1 MKNIMKN
8 RRQTYRILLAI
19 ILLLPLFIINC
30 ASQTPIPCLKEQ
42 GTAKQ
47 FIVDGKPFIALCGEL
62 TNNAATSL
70 EYMKPIWPALKEGNL
85 NSVIA
90 GISWAMVEPE
100 KGKFNFDIVGDVIK
114 EARKNDLKL
123 IFIWFASWKNGMS
136 SYMPDWVKED
146 YERFPR
152 VKINNGETIELLTPL
167 NEENRNADA
176 HAFAALMKYIKEVD
190 SSQRTVIMIQVENEV
205 GILLDTRDRSAVANK
220 AYSGPVPQKLMSYI
234 EKNKDNLVPELKEA
248 WKANGSK
255 LSGTWEE
262 VFGPGKPKGL
272 VLPVRNLVP
281 PMTQKEQ
288 DEALVTYPFYSDEV
302 FMAWYYATYINY
314 VAEAGKAEYPI
325 PMYVN
330 AWLKQREH
338 SWPGTYPG
346 GGPLPHVFDIW
357 HAGAPSID
365 ILGPDLYRPDFA
377 FIAKQYI
384 RSGNPL
390 FIPETSGGVQGAA
403 NVIFAVGQLN
413 ALGFSPFGIERR
425 LHPDDELSQSY
436 KMISQLMP
444 LIGKHQGMNS
454 MGAVLLTKDN
464 PSEDIAFGEQIFHTN
479 LRFDPNN
486 LHSSSSDLG
495 AAIFIMTAPNE
506 YYIGGTDLSITFSQK
521 NSEFKSGLATVEEG
535 TFVDGKWIPGRRLAG
550 DDTAQG
556 NNLRL
561 GSGYNILRVTMY
573 RYK

>member
-1 MKNIMKN
+1 MKNKKH
-8 RRQTYRILLAI
+8 TYSKLFAI
-19 ILLLPLFIINC
+19 ILLMPLFSIDC
-30 ASQTPIPCLKEQ
+30 SSQTVVPIPSLKEQ
-42 GTAKQ
+42 GTARQ

-70 EYMKPIWPALKEGNL
+70 EYMKPIWPALTKSNL

-90 GISWAMVEPE
+90 GISWAMIEPVE
-100 KGKFNFDIVGDVIK
+100 GKFNFDIVGAVIND
-114 EARKNDLKL
+114 ARKNNLKL

-136 SYMPDWVKED
+136 SYVPDWVKKD

-152 VKINNGETIELLTPL
+152 VKINETETIELLTPL

-190 SSQRTVIMIQVENEV
+190 SQRTVIMIQVENEV
-205 GILLDTRDRSAVANK
+205 GVLRDSRDRSSLANE
-220 AYSGPVPQKLMSYI
+220 AYKGPVPQALMSYI

-255 LSGTWEE
+255 VSGTWEE
-262 VFGPGKPKGL
+262 VFGPGKPEGL
-272 VLPVRNLVP
+272 VMPVRNLVP

-302 FMAWYYATYINY
+302 FMAWYYAKYINY
-314 VAEAGKAEYPI
+314 VVEAGKAEYPI
-325 PMYVN
+325 PMFVN

-338 SWPGTYPG
+338 SWPGTYPSG
-346 GGPLPHVFDIW
+346 GCLPQVFDIY
-357 HAGAPSID
+357 HAGGPSID
-365 ILGPDLYRPDFA
+365 MLCPDLYRPDFA
-377 FIAKQYI
+377 YMAEQFT

-390 FIPETSGGVQGAA
+390 FIPETSSGAQGAA
-403 NVIFAVGQLN
+403 NVIYAVGKHN

-425 LHPDDELSQSY
+425 ILAGDELSQSY
-436 KMISQLMP
+436 DMISQLIP
-444 LIGKHQGMNS
+444 LICEHQGLNS
-454 MGAVLLTKDN
+454 MSAVLLTKDN
-464 PSEDIAFGEQIFHTN
+464 TSENIEFGEQIFHAD

-486 LHSSSSDLG
+486 LNSKSAELG

-506 YYIGGTDLSITFSQK
+506 FYIGGTGMSITFSQK
-521 NSEFKSGLATVEEG
+521 NSEFKTGLATVEEG
-535 TFVDGKWIPGRRLAG
+535 IFLNGKWKPGRRLAG

-561 GSGYNILRVTMY
+561 GSGYNILRVTLY
-573 RYK
+573 SYK

>member
-1 MKNIMKN
+1 MKTKRIYFFIMICVMFFSCN
-8 RRQTYRILLAI
+8 HQT
-19 ILLLPLFIINC
+19 
-30 ASQTPIPCLKEQ
+30 QTENKDIPHLEKK
-42 GTAKQ
+42 GTATQ

-70 EYMKPIWPALKEGNL
+70 EYMKPVWPTLKAGNL

-90 GISWAMVEPE
+90 GVSWAMVEPE
-100 KGKFNFDIVGDVIK
+100 EGKYNFDIVGAVIN

-123 IFIWFASWKNGMS
+123 IFIWFASWKNGLS
-136 SYMPDWVKED
+136 SYIPDWVKKD
-146 YERFPR
+146 YERFHR
-152 VKINNGETIELLTPL
+152 VKINDGEPIELLTPIR
-167 NEENRNADA
+167 EENRNADA
-176 HAFAALMKYIKEVD
+176 RAFANLMKYIKEVD

-205 GILLDTRDRSAVANK
+205 GVLRDSRDRSSAANE
-220 AYSGPVPQKLMSYI
+220 AYKGPVPKELMSYI
-234 EKNKDNLVPELKEA
+234 EKHRDNLVPELQEA
-248 WKANGSK
+248 LKANGSK
-255 LSGTWEE
+255 MSGTWEE
-262 VFGPGKPKGL
+262 VFGPGKPEGL
-272 VLPVRNLVP
+272 IMPVRNLVP
-281 PMTQKEQ
+281 PMTQQEQ

-314 VAEAGKAEYPI
+314 VVEAGKAEYQI
-325 PMYVN
+325 PMFVN

-338 SWPGTYPG
+338 SWPGTYPS

-365 ILGPDLYRPDFA
+365 IFGPDLYRPDFA
-377 FIAKQYI
+377 YIAEQFK

-390 FIPETSGGVQGAA
+390 FIPETSSGEQGAA
-403 NVIFAVGQLN
+403 NVIFAVGQFD

-425 LHPDDELSQSY
+425 IKADDELSQSY
-436 KMISQLMP
+436 KMISELMP
-444 LIGKHQGMNS
+444 LIGQYQGTDS

-464 PSEDIAFGEQIFHTN
+464 SSADIEFGEQIFHAD

-486 LHSSSSDLG
+486 LNSRSSDLG
-495 AAIFIMTAPNE
+495 AAIFIMTAPDE
-506 YYIGGTDLSITFSQK
+506 YYIGGNGMSITFSQK
-521 NSEFKSGLATVEEG
+521 NPEFKSGLATVEEG

-556 NNLRL
+556 NNLRF

-573 RYK
+573 SYK

>member
-1 MKNIMKN
+1 MKTKRIYFFIMICVMFFSCN
-8 RRQTYRILLAI
+8 HQTRTE
-19 ILLLPLFIINC
+19 NKD
-30 ASQTPIPCLKEQ
+30 IPHLEKK
-42 GTAKQ
+42 GTATQ

-70 EYMKPIWPALKEGNL
+70 EYMKPVWPTLKAGNL

-90 GISWAMVEPE
+90 GVSWAMVEPE
-100 KGKFNFDIVGDVIK
+100 EGKYNFDIVGAVIN

-123 IFIWFASWKNGMS
+123 IFIWFASWKNGLS
-136 SYMPDWVKED
+136 SYIPDWVKKD

-152 VKINNGETIELLTPL
+152 VKINDGEPIELLTPIR
-167 NEENRNADA
+167 EENRNADA
-176 HAFAALMKYIKEVD
+176 RAFANLMKYIKEVD

-205 GILLDTRDRSAVANK
+205 GVLRDSRDRSAAANE
-220 AYSGPVPQKLMSYI
+220 AYKGPVPKELMSYI
-234 EKNKDNLVPELKEA
+234 EKHRDNLVPELQEA
-248 WKANGSK
+248 LKANGSK
-255 LSGTWEE
+255 MSGTWEE
-262 VFGPGKPKGL
+262 VFGPGKPQGL
-272 VLPVRNLVP
+272 IMPVRNLVP
-281 PMTQKEQ
+281 PMTQQEQ

-314 VAEAGKAEYPI
+314 VVEAGKAEYQI
-325 PMYVN
+325 PMFVN

-365 ILGPDLYRPDFA
+365 ILAPDLYRPDFA
-377 FIAKQYI
+377 YMAEQFT
-384 RSGNPL
+384 REGNPL
-390 FIPETSGGVQGAA
+390 FIPETGSGTQGAA
-403 NVIFAVGQLN
+403 NLIYAVGHHD
-413 ALGFSPFGIERR
+413 ALGFSPFAIERR
-425 LHPDDELSQSY
+425 IQPDDELSQSY

-444 LIGKHQGMNS
+444 LIGQYQGTDS

-464 PSEDIAFGEQIFHTN
+464 PSADIEFGEQIFHAD

-486 LHSSSSDLG
+486 LNSRNSDLG
-495 AAIFIMTAPNE
+495 AAIFIMTAPDE
-506 YYIGGTDLSITFSQK
+506 YYIGGNGMSITFSQK
-521 NSEFKSGLATVEEG
+521 NPEFKSGLATVEEG

-556 NNLRL
+556 NNLRF
-561 GSGYNILRVTMY
+561 GSGYYILRVTMY
-573 RYK
+573 SNK